1 LFLQGKY
8 EYEKKTDFFPVY
20 KHITNT
26 NTNKM
31 IKVVDTFCNFVW
43 FEDNDVVDACV
54 DAMKK
59 QKLHVCAKSRMGRY
73 LWESH
78 YSMQALQWQRLCD
91 ILRQQGIGTS
101 VLWSIDSSVYHTPLV
116 ADLDCMWEDLDG
128 VEATMNKQPRAV
140 TSSWVFSELR
150 RRQGWRNGLR
160 RAWLA
165 AVVFA
170 G

>member
-1 LFLQGKY
+1 
-8 EYEKKTDFFPVY
+8 
-20 KHITNT
+20 
-26 NTNKM
+26 M
-31 IKVVDTFCNFVW
+31 IKEVDMFYFFACRNGEETHTHGEYTVCV
-43 FEDNDVVDACV
+43 CV
-54 DAMKK
+54 DAMEK
-59 QKLHVCAKSRMGRY
+59 QKLHVCAKDRTGHY
-73 LWESH
+73 LWEG
-78 YSMQALQWQRLCD
+78 YPMQALQWQRVCD

-101 VLWSIDSSVYHTPLV
+101 VLWSIYSSAYLTPLL

-128 VEATMNKQPRAV
+128 VEAKINKQPRAV

-150 RRQGWRNGLR
+150 RRQAWRNGLR